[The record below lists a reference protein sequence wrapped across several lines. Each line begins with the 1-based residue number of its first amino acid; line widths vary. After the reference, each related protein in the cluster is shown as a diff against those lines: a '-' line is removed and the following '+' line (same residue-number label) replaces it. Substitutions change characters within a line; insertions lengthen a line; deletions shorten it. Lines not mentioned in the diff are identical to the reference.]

1 MSAYGTLGLPS
12 LPYVGNSAG
21 IQTQLGT
28 IIPPAGGRIAAYVR
42 STGKQTGD
50 DEAFARR
57 IVTTLNKGLAQCR
70 SGKPDVVVVL
80 PGHAEN
86 ISAADYA
93 SSLVAG
99 TRIIGL
105 GSGALRPTFT
115 WTVNGSTFL
124 LDVADVEIHNCILQ
138 FATAP
143 GTTTAATVAAPITVS
158 AAGCGIFGCRINF
171 GIDADQ
177 KVTVGITTTAA
188 ADDFSFV
195 GNRCYS
201 DVAATCVTF
210 LRLVGADR
218 ARILDNEII
227 GATTAVAIG
236 LIQFITTDSLHVT
249 MDRNKIYH
257 ILAASE
263 ACVSMSAGA
272 TSSTG
277 FIDNLHMVTLANSAN
292 QLVLGHASGA
302 WGLSVAL
309 FGFGRHIYVTNLA
322 GERAAEVTVVSA

>member
-1 MSAYGTLGLPS
+1 MSAYGTLGFPS

-80 PGHAEN
+80 PGHAES
-86 ISAADYA
+86 ITSADFM

-99 TRIIGL
+99 TRIVGL
-105 GSGALRPTFT
+105 GTGNLRPTFT

-177 KVTVGITTTAA
+177 ICTVGITTTAA
-188 ADDFSFV
+188 ADDFRFE
-195 GNRCYS
+195 GNQCFG
-201 DVAATCVTF
+201 ATTAECTTF

-218 ARILDNEII
+218 AVIKGNRIM
-227 GATTAVAIG
+227 GATSAVAIG
-236 LIQFITTDSLHVT
+236 LIQFITTDSTNVE
-249 MDRNKIYH
+249 MDDNMLYNIK
-257 ILAASE
+257 AASE
-263 ACVSMSAGA
+263 ACVSVSAGA

-277 FIDNLHMVTLANSAN
+277 WVDRLHMVTLANSAN

-302 WGLSVAL
+302 WGLSAAL
-309 FGFGRHIYVTNLA
+309 FGFGRFINVTNLA